1 MESIGP
7 RTVPL
12 PERTED
18 APAYRAL
25 LPRVGAVIGAV
36 ALTSLLALRWLG
48 AGAKDTLTIAAF
60 LLFSGGV
67 SIAVGWLAIRYT
79 RLKHVGLRRTIMVIA
94 ALGPLFMI
102 LNIAFTARLMF
113 ISTHD
118 LRLLMLL
125 LLFAVIP
132 GLAVASLLSARIDHA
147 VAMLNAGAIT
157 MATGD
162 LSARVRSDDIAEL
175 RSLATSFNS
184 MATRLEAL
192 AAVRDEAEQARRDL
206 IAAVSHDLRTPLASL
221 RALAEALHD
230 GVVDDQDGVQRYLGL
245 MVTETERLSGLIDDL
260 FELARIESGTLRLDR
275 APLMVQ
281 DLLSEALERMSAQA
295 ASKDL
300 RLTGAVEGEPPPV
313 LIDAQQVTRAF
324 LNLVQNAIQH
334 TPAGGEIMLGACR
347 AEGMVTVEVRDT
359 GSGIAAG
366 DLPHIFE
373 RFYRGDPAR
382 SRDAGAGLGLAI
394 ARGIIE
400 AHDGSIWAESAPGGG
415 TRIRFTLPISPG

>member
-1 MESIGP
+1 MDSIRP
-7 RTVPL
+7 RSLSPPDRAT
-12 PERTED
+12 
-18 APAYRAL
+18 PASLYRAL
-25 LPRVGAVIGAV
+25 LPRVGALVGAI
-36 ALTSLLALRWLG
+36 ALLSLLALRWLG
-48 AGAKDTLTIAAF
+48 ASVRDTLTIAAF
-60 LLFSGGV
+60 MLFSGGV
-67 SIAVGWLAIRYT
+67 SIAVGWLTLRYT
-79 RLKHVGLRRTIMVIA
+79 SLRHVGLRRTIMVIG

-118 LRLLMLL
+118 LRLLILL
-125 LLFAVIP
+125 LLFAIIP
-132 GLAVASLLSARIDHA
+132 GLAVASLLSERIDRA
-147 VAMLNAGAIT
+147 VAELNAGAIR

-162 LSARVRSDDIAEL
+162 LSTRVRSAGIAEL
-175 RSLATSFNS
+175 RSLAASFNS
-184 MATRLEAL
+184 MATRLETL
-192 AAVRDEAEQARRDL
+192 AEVRDEAEQARRDL

-230 GVVDDQDGVQRYLGL
+230 GVVDDPEGVQRYLGL

-260 FELARIESGTLRLDR
+260 FELARIESGTLRLDL

-295 ASKDL
+295 ALHDL
-300 RLTGAVEGEPPPV
+300 RLGGSVEGDPPPV
-313 LIDAQQVTRAF
+313 LIDSQQITRAL

-334 TPAGGEIMLGACR
+334 TPRGGEIWIGAR
-347 AEGMVTVEVRDT
+347 HESDTVTIDVRDT
-359 GSGIAAG
+359 GDGIAAG
-366 DLPHIFE
+366 DLPRIFE

-400 AHDGSIWAESAPGGG
+400 AHGGTIRAESAPGGG
-415 TRIRFTLPISPG
+415 TRIHFTLPLAP

>member
-1 MESIGP
+1 MASIRP
-7 RTVPL
+7 RTTPV
-12 PERTED
+12 PER
-18 APAYRAL
+18 APGTPVYRAL
-25 LPRVGAVIGAV
+25 LPRVGAMVGAV
-36 ALTSLLALRWLG
+36 ALISLLALRWLG
-48 AGAKDTLTIAAF
+48 ASVGDTLTIAAF

-67 SIAVGWLAIRYT
+67 SIAIGWLAIRYT
-79 RLKHVGLRRTIMVIA
+79 RLKHVGLRRTIMVIG

-102 LNIAFTARLMF
+102 LNVAFTARLMF
-113 ISTHD
+113 ISVHD
-118 LRLLMLL
+118 LRLLTLL
-125 LLFAVIP
+125 LLFAIIP
-132 GLAVASLLSARIDHA
+132 GLAVASLLSARIDHS
-147 VAMLNAGAIT
+147 VAALNAGATT

-162 LSARVRSDDIAEL
+162 LSTRVRSDDIAEL
-175 RSLATSFNS
+175 QSLATSFNS

-192 AAVRDEAEQARRDL
+192 AEVRDEAEQARRDL

-230 GVVDDQDGVQRYLGL
+230 GVVDDPEGVQRYLGL

-275 APLMVQ
+275 APLMAQ

-295 ASKDL
+295 ALKDL
-300 RLTGAVEGEPPPV
+300 RLIGAVEGETPPV
-313 LIDAQQVTRAF
+313 LIDAQQVMRAF

-334 TPAGGEIMLGACR
+334 TPAGGEIALGAR
-347 AEGMVTVEVRDT
+347 QANDMVTVEVRNT

-366 DLPHIFE
+366 DLPRIFE

-394 ARGIIE
+394 ARGIVE
-400 AHDGSIWAESAPGGG
+400 AHGGTIWAESAPGGG
-415 TRIRFTLPISPG
+415 TSIRFTLPLAR

>member
-1 MESIGP
+1 MASIRP
-7 RTVPL
+7 RTVTL
-12 PERTED
+12 PERTES
-18 APAYRAL
+18 APTYRAL
-25 LPRVGAVIGAV
+25 LARVGAVIGAV
-36 ALTSLLALRWLG
+36 ALVSLLALRWLG
-48 AGAKDTLTIAAF
+48 ANTGDTLTIAAF

-67 SIAVGWLAIRYT
+67 SIAIGGFAIRYT
-79 RLKHVGLRRTIMVIA
+79 RLKHVGLRRTIMVIG

-102 LNIAFTARLMF
+102 LNVAFTARLMF

-147 VAMLNAGAIT
+147 VAALNAGAST

-162 LSARVRSDDIAEL
+162 LSTRVRSDDIAEL
-175 RSLATSFNS
+175 QALAVSFNS

-192 AAVRDEAEQARRDL
+192 AEVRDEAEQARRDL

-230 GVVDDQDGVQRYLGL
+230 GVVDDPEGIQRYLGL

-295 ASKDL
+295 ALKDL
-300 RLTGAVEGEPPPV
+300 RLLGAVEGETPPV
-313 LIDAQQVTRAF
+313 LIDAQQVMRAF

-334 TPAGGEIMLGACR
+334 TPAGGQIALGACQAR
-347 AEGMVTVEVRDT
+347 GMVTVEVRDT

-366 DLPHIFE
+366 DLPRIFE

-382 SRDAGAGLGLAI
+382 ARDAGAGLGLAI
-394 ARGIIE
+394 ARGIVE
-400 AHDGSIWAESAPGGG
+400 AHGGTIWAESAPDGG
-415 TRIRFTLPISPG
+415 TSIRFTLPIAR

>member
-1 MESIGP
+1 MESTRP
-7 RTVPL
+7 RTVPVH
-12 PERTED
+12 ERSPTT
-18 APAYRAL
+18 PAYRAL
-25 LPRVGAVIGAV
+25 LPRIGAVIGAV
-36 ALTSLLALRWLG
+36 ALSCLLALRWLG
-48 AGAKDTLTIAAF
+48 ASRADTLTIAAF

-67 SIAVGWLAIRYT
+67 SIAIGWLAIRYT
-79 RLKHVGLRRTIMVIA
+79 RLRHVGLRRTIMVIG

-102 LNIAFTARLMF
+102 LNVAFTARLMF

-125 LLFAVIP
+125 LFFAIIP
-132 GLAVASLLSARIDHA
+132 GLAVASLLSARIDGA
-147 VAMLNAGAIT
+147 VAALNDGAIS

-162 LSARVRSDDIAEL
+162 LSTRVRSDDIAEL
-175 RSLATSFNS
+175 QSLATSFNS

-192 AAVRDEAEQARRDL
+192 AEVRDEAEQARRDL

-230 GVVDDQDGVQRYLGL
+230 GVVDDPEGVQRYLGL
-245 MVTETERLSGLIDDL
+245 MVTETDRLSGLIDDL

-295 ASKDL
+295 ASKEV
-300 RLTGAVEGEPPPV
+300 RLLGAVEGETPPV
-313 LIDAQQVTRAF
+313 LIDAQQMMRAF

-334 TPAGGEIMLGACR
+334 TPAGGEIALAASQR
-347 AEGMVTVEVRDT
+347 SGMVTVEVRDT
-359 GSGIAAG
+359 GTGIATG
-366 DLPHIFE
+366 DLPRIFE

-394 ARGIIE
+394 ARGIVE
-400 AHDGSIWAESAPGGG
+400 AHGGTIWAESAPGGG
-415 TRIRFTLPISPG
+415 TSIRFTLPSAR

>member
-1 MESIGP
+1 MESTRP
-7 RTVPL
+7 HTVPL
-12 PERTED
+12 NERTEA

-25 LPRVGAVIGAV
+25 LPRIGAVVGAV
-36 ALTSLLALRWLG
+36 ALVSLLALRWLG
-48 AGAKDTLTIAAF
+48 ASAADTLTIAPF
-60 LLFSGGV
+60 LLFSGGI
-67 SIAVGWLAIRYT
+67 SIAVGWFAIRYT
-79 RLKHVGLRRTIMVIA
+79 RLKHVGLRRTIMVIG

-102 LNIAFTARLMF
+102 LNVAFTARLMF

-118 LRLLMLL
+118 LRLLILL

-132 GLAVASLLSARIDHA
+132 GLTVASLLSARIDHA
-147 VAMLNAGAIT
+147 VAALNAGAIT

-162 LSARVRSDDIAEL
+162 LSTRVRSDDIAEL
-175 RSLATSFNS
+175 QALATSFNS

-192 AAVRDEAEQARRDL
+192 AAVRDEAEQVRRDL

-230 GVVDDQDGVQRYLGL
+230 GVVDDPEGVQRYLGL

-295 ASKDL
+295 ALKEL
-300 RLTGAVEGEPPPV
+300 RLLGAVEGEPPPV
-313 LIDAQQVTRAF
+313 LIDAQQVMRAF

-334 TPAGGEIMLGACR
+334 TPAGGEIALGACQAR
-347 AEGMVTVEVRDT
+347 GMVTVEVRDT

-366 DLPHIFE
+366 DLPRIFE

-394 ARGIIE
+394 ARGIVE
-400 AHDGSIWAESAPGGG
+400 AHGGSIWAESAPGGG
-415 TRIRFTLPISPG
+415 TSIRFTLPIAC